1 MIIPMTDD
9 ERRLTEEYLYLVPEM
24 VKKLTT
30 RCAYVSY
37 DEQQDLLQA
46 GNLALCKAAMNYD
59 NTRPFAVYAR
69 VAIRNAI
76 YSYWRK
82 LQKERKYTCSMYA
95 SSEFDMEP
103 LLVDQKTELW
113 QEQCMNQEPIY
124 KHLQS
129 LEARSCNT
137 LRKGI
142 HALLLQQKGYTNQEI
157 SKHYGVPM
165 NHVRAWQSK
174 ARKYL
179 QQEFFLWSSLAFQIR
194 QIHELQSA
202 FSERLKKH
210 HRSENIP
217 IEPYLNRLLL
227 RGLVVKG
234 DGLTGVDALYRLLGE
249 LYISPLQ
256 DSFSVRLFTCIY
268 LCMKKKLH
276 TKELIH
282 YLKKPARTAIEDT
295 VLQIAKKVQISTAE
309 LVTCVEQG
317 IHPQNTEQL
326 LTQLYETSDA
336 TFRTLAQDIQFTH
349 AGYPVLEAISNLYLN
364 KQIAFEKL

>member
-1 MIIPMTDD
+1 M
-9 ERRLTEEYLYLVPEM
+9 VPEM
-24 VKKLTT
+24 VKKLTS

-59 NTRPFAVYAR
+59 NTRPFAVYAK

-165 NHVRAWQSK
+165 NHFRAWQSK

-179 QQEFFLWSSLAFQIR
+179 QQDTKL
-194 QIHELQSA
+194 
-202 FSERLKKH
+202 
-210 HRSENIP
+210 
-217 IEPYLNRLLL
+217 YTLL
-227 RGLVVKG
+227 
-234 DGLTGVDALYRLLGE
+234 
-249 LYISPLQ
+249 S
-256 DSFSVRLFTCIY
+256 
-268 LCMKKKLH
+268 
-276 TKELIH
+276 
-282 YLKKPARTAIEDT
+282 
-295 VLQIAKKVQISTAE
+295 
-309 LVTCVEQG
+309 
-317 IHPQNTEQL
+317 
-326 LTQLYETSDA
+326 
-336 TFRTLAQDIQFTH
+336 
-349 AGYPVLEAISNLYLN
+349 
-364 KQIAFEKL
+364 

>member
-1 MIIPMTDD
+1 MLTLYTAVGILRFQDSIKEHKTPTVINNRQ
-9 ERRLTEEYLYLVPEM
+9 EYGLTEE
-24 VKKLTT
+24 
-30 RCAYVSY
+30 
-37 DEQQDLLQA
+37 
-46 GNLALCKAAMNYD
+46 
-59 NTRPFAVYAR
+59 
-69 VAIRNAI
+69 
-76 YSYWRK
+76 
-82 LQKERKYTCSMYA
+82 
-95 SSEFDMEP
+95 
-103 LLVDQKTELW
+103 
-113 QEQCMNQEPIY
+113 
-124 KHLQS
+124 
-129 LEARSCNT
+129 
-137 LRKGI
+137 
-142 HALLLQQKGYTNQEI
+142 
-157 SKHYGVPM
+157 
-165 NHVRAWQSK
+165 
-174 ARKYL
+174 
-179 QQEFFLWSSLAFQIR
+179 EFFLWSSLAFQIR

-227 RGLVVKG
+227 RGLVVN
-234 DGLTGVDALYRLLGE
+234 RLLGE

-364 KQIAFEKL
+364 KQIAFENL

>member
-24 VKKLTT
+24 VKKLTS

-59 NTRPFAVYAR
+59 N
-69 VAIRNAI
+69 
-76 YSYWRK
+76 
-82 LQKERKYTCSMYA
+82 KYTCSMYA

-179 QQEFFLWSSLAFQIR
+179 QQDTKL
-194 QIHELQSA
+194 
-202 FSERLKKH
+202 
-210 HRSENIP
+210 
-217 IEPYLNRLLL
+217 YTLL
-227 RGLVVKG
+227 
-234 DGLTGVDALYRLLGE
+234 
-249 LYISPLQ
+249 S
-256 DSFSVRLFTCIY
+256 
-268 LCMKKKLH
+268 
-276 TKELIH
+276 
-282 YLKKPARTAIEDT
+282 
-295 VLQIAKKVQISTAE
+295 
-309 LVTCVEQG
+309 
-317 IHPQNTEQL
+317 
-326 LTQLYETSDA
+326 
-336 TFRTLAQDIQFTH
+336 
-349 AGYPVLEAISNLYLN
+349 
-364 KQIAFEKL
+364 

>member
-1 MIIPMTDD
+1 MLTLYTAVGILRFQDSIKEHKTPTVINNRQ
-9 ERRLTEEYLYLVPEM
+9 EYGLTEE
-24 VKKLTT
+24 
-30 RCAYVSY
+30 
-37 DEQQDLLQA
+37 
-46 GNLALCKAAMNYD
+46 
-59 NTRPFAVYAR
+59 
-69 VAIRNAI
+69 
-76 YSYWRK
+76 
-82 LQKERKYTCSMYA
+82 
-95 SSEFDMEP
+95 
-103 LLVDQKTELW
+103 
-113 QEQCMNQEPIY
+113 
-124 KHLQS
+124 
-129 LEARSCNT
+129 
-137 LRKGI
+137 
-142 HALLLQQKGYTNQEI
+142 
-157 SKHYGVPM
+157 
-165 NHVRAWQSK
+165 
-174 ARKYL
+174 
-179 QQEFFLWSSLAFQIR
+179 EFFLWSSLAFQIR

-210 HRSENIP
+210 
-217 IEPYLNRLLL
+217 

-276 TKELIH
+276 TKELLH

>member
-69 VAIRNAI
+69 VAI
-76 YSYWRK
+76 
-82 LQKERKYTCSMYA
+82 RKYTCSMYA

-179 QQEFFLWSSLAFQIR
+179 QQDTKL
-194 QIHELQSA
+194 
-202 FSERLKKH
+202 
-210 HRSENIP
+210 
-217 IEPYLNRLLL
+217 YTLL
-227 RGLVVKG
+227 
-234 DGLTGVDALYRLLGE
+234 
-249 LYISPLQ
+249 
-256 DSFSVRLFTCIY
+256 
-268 LCMKKKLH
+268 
-276 TKELIH
+276 
-282 YLKKPARTAIEDT
+282 
-295 VLQIAKKVQISTAE
+295 
-309 LVTCVEQG
+309 
-317 IHPQNTEQL
+317 
-326 LTQLYETSDA
+326 
-336 TFRTLAQDIQFTH
+336 
-349 AGYPVLEAISNLYLN
+349 
-364 KQIAFEKL
+364 

>member
-103 LLVDQKTELW
+103 LLVDPKTELW

-129 LEARSCNT
+129 LEAGNFQTLWCPNESCPGMAKQSPEILT
-137 LRKGI
+137 AGYQIIYSFILKG
-142 HALLLQQKGYTNQEI
+142 
-157 SKHYGVPM
+157 
-165 NHVRAWQSK
+165 
-174 ARKYL
+174 
-179 QQEFFLWSSLAFQIR
+179 
-194 QIHELQSA
+194 
-202 FSERLKKH
+202 ERL
-210 HRSENIP
+210 
-217 IEPYLNRLLL
+217 
-227 RGLVVKG
+227 
-234 DGLTGVDALYRLLGE
+234 
-249 LYISPLQ
+249 
-256 DSFSVRLFTCIY
+256 C
-268 LCMKKKLH
+268 
-276 TKELIH
+276 
-282 YLKKPARTAIEDT
+282 
-295 VLQIAKKVQISTAE
+295 
-309 LVTCVEQG
+309 
-317 IHPQNTEQL
+317 
-326 LTQLYETSDA
+326 
-336 TFRTLAQDIQFTH
+336 
-349 AGYPVLEAISNLYLN
+349 
-364 KQIAFEKL
+364 

>member
-59 NTRPFAVYAR
+59 N
-69 VAIRNAI
+69 
-76 YSYWRK
+76 
-82 LQKERKYTCSMYA
+82 TCSMYA

-179 QQEFFLWSSLAFQIR
+179 QQDTKL
-194 QIHELQSA
+194 
-202 FSERLKKH
+202 
-210 HRSENIP
+210 
-217 IEPYLNRLLL
+217 YTLL
-227 RGLVVKG
+227 
-234 DGLTGVDALYRLLGE
+234 
-249 LYISPLQ
+249 S
-256 DSFSVRLFTCIY
+256 
-268 LCMKKKLH
+268 
-276 TKELIH
+276 
-282 YLKKPARTAIEDT
+282 
-295 VLQIAKKVQISTAE
+295 
-309 LVTCVEQG
+309 
-317 IHPQNTEQL
+317 
-326 LTQLYETSDA
+326 
-336 TFRTLAQDIQFTH
+336 
-349 AGYPVLEAISNLYLN
+349 
-364 KQIAFEKL
+364 

>member
-24 VKKLTT
+24 VKKLTS

-59 NTRPFAVYAR
+59 NTRPFAVYAK

-103 LLVDQKTELW
+103 LLVDPKTELW

-179 QQEFFLWSSLAFQIR
+179 QQDTKL
-194 QIHELQSA
+194 
-202 FSERLKKH
+202 
-210 HRSENIP
+210 
-217 IEPYLNRLLL
+217 YTLL
-227 RGLVVKG
+227 
-234 DGLTGVDALYRLLGE
+234 
-249 LYISPLQ
+249 S
-256 DSFSVRLFTCIY
+256 
-268 LCMKKKLH
+268 
-276 TKELIH
+276 
-282 YLKKPARTAIEDT
+282 
-295 VLQIAKKVQISTAE
+295 
-309 LVTCVEQG
+309 
-317 IHPQNTEQL
+317 
-326 LTQLYETSDA
+326 
-336 TFRTLAQDIQFTH
+336 
-349 AGYPVLEAISNLYLN
+349 
-364 KQIAFEKL
+364 

>member
-1 MIIPMTDD
+1 MLTLYTAVGILRFQDSIKEHKTPTVINNRQ
-9 ERRLTEEYLYLVPEM
+9 EYGLTEE
-24 VKKLTT
+24 
-30 RCAYVSY
+30 
-37 DEQQDLLQA
+37 
-46 GNLALCKAAMNYD
+46 
-59 NTRPFAVYAR
+59 
-69 VAIRNAI
+69 
-76 YSYWRK
+76 
-82 LQKERKYTCSMYA
+82 
-95 SSEFDMEP
+95 
-103 LLVDQKTELW
+103 
-113 QEQCMNQEPIY
+113 
-124 KHLQS
+124 
-129 LEARSCNT
+129 
-137 LRKGI
+137 
-142 HALLLQQKGYTNQEI
+142 
-157 SKHYGVPM
+157 
-165 NHVRAWQSK
+165 
-174 ARKYL
+174 
-179 QQEFFLWSSLAFQIR
+179 EFFLWSSLAFQIR

-217 IEPYLNRLLL
+217 IEPYLNRLQL
-227 RGLVVKG
+227 RGLIVKG

-249 LYISPLQ
+249 LYISPLK

-282 YLKKPARTAIEDT
+282 YLKKPTRTAIEDT

>member
-24 VKKLTT
+24 VKKLTS

-59 NTRPFAVYAR
+59 NTRPFAVYAK

-129 LEARSCNT
+129 LEART
-137 LRKGI
+137 
-142 HALLLQQKGYTNQEI
+142 
-157 SKHYGVPM
+157 
-165 NHVRAWQSK
+165 
-174 ARKYL
+174 
-179 QQEFFLWSSLAFQIR
+179 
-194 QIHELQSA
+194 
-202 FSERLKKH
+202 
-210 HRSENIP
+210 
-217 IEPYLNRLLL
+217 
-227 RGLVVKG
+227 
-234 DGLTGVDALYRLLGE
+234 
-249 LYISPLQ
+249 
-256 DSFSVRLFTCIY
+256 
-268 LCMKKKLH
+268 
-276 TKELIH
+276 
-282 YLKKPARTAIEDT
+282 
-295 VLQIAKKVQISTAE
+295 
-309 LVTCVEQG
+309 
-317 IHPQNTEQL
+317 
-326 LTQLYETSDA
+326 
-336 TFRTLAQDIQFTH
+336 
-349 AGYPVLEAISNLYLN
+349 
-364 KQIAFEKL
+364 